1 MKTKKARRKHIKYS
15 EGQWFVVP
23 LKDGG
28 YALGIIVRG
37 SYKTKGGLGYF
48 FGPRYENIPDEQETW
63 HKRPSDA
70 ILIAWFGDLGI
81 ILGEWP
87 LISTTRPFRQEE
99 WPVPKFH
106 RLDALDPSKG
116 WLVEYDQESDRHVPV
131 REIYCNAEDLAG
143 LPEDGGYGYK
153 AIENL
158 LTKILSNEQH
168 FNR

>member
-1 MKTKKARRKHIKYS
+1 METKKARRKHIKYS
-15 EGQWFVVP
+15 EGQWFAVP

-63 HKRPSDA
+63 HKQPSDA

-81 ILGEWP
+81 ILGQWP
-87 LISTTRPFRQEE
+87 LISTTRPFRREE

-116 WLVEYDQESDRHVPV
+116 WLVEYDQETSGL
-131 REIYCNAEDLAG
+131 YLAG
-143 LPEDGGYGYK
+143 RRETYLNARELVGLPKDSLLGYG
-153 AIENL
+153 AVEL
-158 LTKILSNEQH
+158 VLTKLLSE
-168 FNR
+168 R